1 MLVSHNVY
9 IIHNLKF
16 TIINQLI
23 DVAFKRTFSQAMTSK
38 RKAAILKKKNV
49 LTQALE
55 LKHYLLYIEIH
66 IISCQHCTTPKYLV
80 FI

>member
-38 RKAAILKKKNV
+38 RKAAILKKNV

-55 LKHYLLYIEIH
+55 LKHYLIYIEIH
-66 IISCQHCTTPKYLV
+66 IISTLYNTKILSV
-80 FI
+80 

>member
-23 DVAFKRTFSQAMTSK
+23 DAAFKRKFSQAMTSR
-38 RKAAILKKKNV
+38 RKAAISKKKNV
-49 LTQALE
+49 LTQV
-55 LKHYLLYIEIH
+55 KHYLLYVEIH
-66 IISCQHCTTPKYLV
+66 IISCQHCTSPKYLV
-80 FI
+80 FT